1 MAEEDKKEKEKKESK
16 IYLFNGSIVRGEI
29 ISPEI
34 HINKGL
40 AKIIVVKTSDLKEVS
55 KSTLGFSRKKA
66 AVELV
71 DGSVFVGKLLGSI
84 DVKCADN
91 ETVKICCKEIF
102 TIKTKGEE

>member
-34 HINKGL
+34 HISKGL

-71 DGSVFVGKLLGSI
+71 DGSVFVGKLLGNI
-84 DVKCADN
+84 EIKCTDN
-91 ETVKICCKEIF
+91 EVVKIFCKEIF
-102 TIKTKGEE
+102 AIKTK

>member
-34 HINKGL
+34 HISKGL

-66 AVELV
+66 SVKLI
-71 DGSVFVGKLLGSI
+71 DGSVFVGNLLGSI
-84 DVKCADN
+84 KVRCTDN
-91 ETVKICCKEIF
+91 EVVKICCKEIF
-102 TIKTKGEE
+102 AIKTKKGE